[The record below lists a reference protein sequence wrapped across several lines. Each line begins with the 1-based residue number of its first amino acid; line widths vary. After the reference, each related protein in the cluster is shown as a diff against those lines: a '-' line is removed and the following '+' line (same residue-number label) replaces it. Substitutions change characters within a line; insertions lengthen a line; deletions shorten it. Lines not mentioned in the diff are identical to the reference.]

1 MYFELMYT
9 LRRLGDI
16 WRIVVA
22 AIHDPDSKR

>member
-1 MYFELMYT
+1 MYVGLTYT
-9 LRRLGDI
+9 LRRSGDT

>member
-1 MYFELMYT
+1 MYVGLTYS
-9 LRRLGDI
+9 LRRSDDT